1 MPLKPVYYWHWI
13 SGQGD
18 LMRKMPGLID
28 GWATGKV
35 PWAKCLSR
43 LNLSLA
49 LFFSLALYCPLA
61 INCSP
66 RPARFM
72 QVPKLLLPQHILTSA
87 PINILIPTMLGIR
100 KVIWVSLVCF
110 LEMELFLLEATCCYF
125 YLPPSP
131 LLLYPTTSTCYSPIS
146 YCLFY
151 QS

>member
-100 KVIWVSLVCF
+100 KVIWVTAWYVFWKWSCSYLRPLV
-110 LEMELFLLEATCCYF
+110 ATFTC
-125 YLPPSP
+125 
-131 LLLYPTTSTCYSPIS
+131 LLL
-146 YCLFY
+146 LFSSI
-151 QS
+151 QPLPRVTAP